1 MPCSLSAAEGFGPSQ
16 RPRRYLGMVDRLR
29 RFIGDDDGLTSVEY
43 ALLLALLF
51 VASLSAWQAL
61 GGSVPMGKVNTVANI
76 LQP

>member
-1 MPCSLSAAEGFGPSQ
+1 
-16 RPRRYLGMVDRLR
+16 MVDRLR